1 MSLRPAAHRRPGRRC
16 GGLGGLPARARGA
29 GHRRGPLGVAGD
41 SAGGGLAT
49 AVALLVRG
57 RGGPALC
64 AVCPRG
70 QRILMAI

>member
-1 MSLRPAAHRRPGRRC
+1 M
-16 GGLGGLPARARGA
+16 
-29 GHRRGPLGVAGD
+29 GVAGD